1 MTQDEFLELLS
12 RFAERPMPALT
23 GRHVYLWHG
32 GVDRLTGALP
42 CSAVRMLDL
51 HALAATLS
59 QTPRSVDAARRLL
72 LQAIRAQLAD
82 VLSSDRQQV
91 IVVAGCDLIGRYG
104 VPLGPFFE
112 VVSERT
118 AVVLTIP
125 SEETHFQPTEPL
137 PDYVSLLPHAPF
149 DYLRAA
155 LGEGVVINTD

>member
-1 MTQDEFLELLS
+1 MTQDEFLDLLS
-12 RFAERPMPALT
+12 RFTERPMPALT

-42 CSAVRMLDL
+42 GSAVRILDL

-59 QTPRSVDAARRLL
+59 QSPRSVDAAHRLL

-82 VLSSDRQQV
+82 VLSPDRQQV
-91 IVVAGCDLIGRYG
+91 IVVTGCDLLSRYG
-104 VPLGPFFE
+104 VRPSPFFE

-125 SEETHFQPTEPL
+125 PEETHFQPIESL

-149 DYLRAA
+149 DYLRVA
-155 LGEGVVINTD
+155 LGEGAVINTD